1 MRLRQVVAAVAL
13 VVAAACSSGTSG
25 PVEGALP
32 ASDHVHALRTTD
44 DGGLLLG
51 LHGALWRSDDGTSW
65 EVAGL
70 EGQDAMALGVAQPGE
85 PLLVGG
91 HDVLARSTD
100 DGATFEPL
108 SPQLP
113 SLDIHALAQ
122 APSAPQTVY
131 AFVVGAGLHVSTDAG
146 DSWEPLARVDREIPG
161 DLGAMAVDL
170 EDPDIVLVGSPSLGV
185 LRSAD
190 GGASFEAVHAAPTA
204 SLASGA
210 GGTVVAVTGQGVDV
224 SDDGGVTWRN
234 VAAAS
239 AFEGQPLATALGPEG
254 ETLWLVTEE
263 PRVLLRSQDLGQT
276 WDEVA
281 RA

>member
-1 MRLRQVVAAVAL
+1 MPLRRVVSVIVLAL
-13 VVAAACSSGTSG
+13 ATACSSGPGRT
-25 PVEGALP
+25 VDGALP

-51 LHGALWRSDDGTSW
+51 LHGALWRSDDGASW

-100 DGATFEPL
+100 DGVTFEPL

-122 APSAPQTVY
+122 APSAPRTVY
-131 AFVVGAGLHVSTDAG
+131 AFVVGAGLYVSGDAG
-146 DSWEPLARVDREIPG
+146 DSWAPLARVDQEIPG

-185 LRSAD
+185 LRSTD
-190 GGASFEAVHAAPTA
+190 GGASLEAVHAAPTA

-210 GGTVVAVTGQGVDV
+210 DGTVVAVTGQGVDV
-224 SDDGGVTWRN
+224 SDDGGATWRN
-234 VAAAS
+234 AAAAS
-239 AFEGQPLATALGPEG
+239 SFEGQPLATALGPGG

-276 WDEVA
+276 WDEVS